1 MATRMS
7 HPPGT
12 PSWVA
17 LSSPDLD
24 ASVVFYGGLFG
35 WEAITPKG
43 LSQAT
48 GYVHFVVEGRRVAA
62 LTALGGD
69 APPMWTTHVT
79 VADADARVAAARL
92 AGADVLLE
100 PRDVLGEGRTAVL
113 FDPAGAVLAL
123 WEPGD
128 HKGSQLVDEPGT
140 LAWTEL
146 ATRDPEASTAF
157 YGTLF
162 GWTAEDA
169 ASGHTATF
177 ALEGRP
183 VAGLVRMTDAWPA
196 EIPAHWMPYFAVEDA
211 DAAAERATAL
221 GGAVAIAPF
230 GTPQGRIAVLS
241 DPHGAVFSVIALTR

>member
-1 MATRMS
+1 MPTRMS

-35 WEAITPKG
+35 WEAIVPKG
-43 LSQAT
+43 LSRES
-48 GYVHFVVEGRRVAA
+48 GYVHFVAGGRRVAG

-69 APPMWTTHVT
+69 APPMWTTYVT
-79 VADADARVAAARL
+79 VADADAREAAARL
-92 AGADVLLE
+92 AGAEILLQ
-100 PRDVLGEGRTAVL
+100 PRDVLGEGRVAVI
-113 FDPAGAVLAL
+113 FDPSGAVLAL

-128 HKGSQLVDEPGT
+128 HKGAQLVDEPGT

-146 ATRDPEASTAF
+146 ATRDPEACTAF

-169 ASGHTATF
+169 SSGHTATF
-177 ALEGRP
+177 ALDGRP

-211 DAAAERATAL
+211 DAAADHARAL

-230 GTPQGRIAVLS
+230 GTPRGRIAVIA
-241 DPHGAVFSVIALTR
+241 DPHGAVFSVITLTG